1 VFHNAINLPDP
12 QAITEEVEASAAW
25 LKRLVDAEIYA
36 VLTDGLD
43 IADRRLQTLDL
54 EFGIS
59 FDILQDEQIY
69 HTLISGCA
77 SVSTSSAAKLSRLSL
92 TFDDR

>member
-43 IADRRLQTLDL
+43 IADRRLQTLEL
-54 EFGIS
+54 M
-59 FDILQDEQIY
+59 
-69 HTLISGCA
+69 SGCA